1 VPTPEVAVA
10 KARPGYLLRGA
21 LMIGYS
27 KCGSR
32 FRKAR
37 REMTEQE
44 KKEIEELIQYV
55 NALTLLVAGTMA
67 VLDEKI
73 PDFRNEL
80 KSAIQRQHGHDPTLK
95 DEIQLSTLIID
106 GLRHV
111 VRN

>member
-1 VPTPEVAVA
+1 
-10 KARPGYLLRGA
+10 
-21 LMIGYS
+21 
-27 KCGSR
+27 
-32 FRKAR
+32 
-37 REMTEQE
+37 MTAQE

-55 NALTLLVAGTMA
+55 NALTMLIVGTMA

-80 KSAIQRQHGHDPTLK
+80 KSAIQRQHGNDPTLK
-95 DEIQLSTLIID
+95 EQVELSKLIID